1 MPKPSPRMTSL
12 DASLGPTDAES
23 EITKA
28 FEEEERDTA
37 ASTRE
42 ASVAAE
48 APRAVFS
55 GALKTLLVSTT
66 CHKR

>member
-1 MPKPSPRMTSL
+1 MPKPSPRVTSI

-23 EITKA
+23 EISKA
-28 FEEEERDTA
+28 FEEDARDPASNAREVAVTA
-37 ASTRE
+37 D
-42 ASVAAE
+42 

-66 CHKR
+66 WHKG

>member
-23 EITKA
+23 EMTKA
-28 FEEEERDTA
+28 FEEEERA
-37 ASTRE
+37 PSKSARE
-42 ASVAAE
+42 QSVATD